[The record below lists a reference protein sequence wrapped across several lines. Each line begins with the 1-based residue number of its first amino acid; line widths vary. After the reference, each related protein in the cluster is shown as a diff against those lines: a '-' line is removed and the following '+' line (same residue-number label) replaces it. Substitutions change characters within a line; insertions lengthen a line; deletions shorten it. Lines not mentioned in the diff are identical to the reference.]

1 MGKVMIGEEV
11 EILGREDGKGYVVI
25 DTPNDRQVA
34 VEEITPFHLKPS
46 FQIAQDKLR
55 VLF

>member
-1 MGKVMIGEEV
+1 MGKVMIGEVV